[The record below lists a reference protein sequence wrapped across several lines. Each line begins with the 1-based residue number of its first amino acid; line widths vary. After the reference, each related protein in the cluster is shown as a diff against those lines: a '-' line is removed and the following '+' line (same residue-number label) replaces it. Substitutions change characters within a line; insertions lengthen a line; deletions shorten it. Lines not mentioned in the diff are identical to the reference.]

1 MRLEE
6 FYLEFNKIVAN
17 HKSIAN
23 TTKSLNDLLESI
35 KGTEIEGDVKIDIDD
50 LVKDLEEQRL
60 KALEVTEDVVDDYEE
75 QDHSYQTE
83 YYDSYDSSYGYDSSY

>member
-17 HKSIAN
+17 HISVEN
-23 TTKSLNDLLESI
+23 TTIKLNKLLESI
-35 KGTEIEGDVKIDIDD
+35 KGTEIEGDIKIDVDD

-75 QDHSYQTE
+75 QDHSYYDE
-83 YYDSYDSSYGYDSSY
+83 YIDSYYESSYDSSY

>member
-17 HKSIAN
+17 HTSVAG
-23 TTKSLNDLLESI
+23 TTKGLNDLLKSI
-35 KGTEIEGDVKIDIDD
+35 KGAEIEDEVKIDVDE

-75 QDHSYQTE
+75 QDHSYYDE
-83 YYDSYDSSYGYDSSY
+83 YYDSYDSSYDSSY